1 MSPHG
6 PVKLTQRLVAGK
18 LPHPNQ
24 MSEKWKGCD
33 RDCVEKTVSS
43 LLEELRWE
51 GLCSEA
57 DVASGCSVAGN
68 PELCVCEC
76 VCECECVWVGVCE
89 SVSVWVSVC
98 VCESVSVWVCVSVC
112 VCVGRGWSHKR
123 LICLPTWESGEL
135 LELSYYSLRSQ
146 EAPKITGK

>member
-76 VCECECVWVGVCE
+76 VCEWVC
-89 SVSVWVSVC
+89 
-98 VCESVSVWVCVSVC
+98 VWVCVSVC
-112 VCVGRGWSHKR
+112 VCVGSGCSHKG
-123 LICLPTWESGEL
+123 LICLPTWESGKL